1 MNIGVVSRRFAKAL
15 LDFAKISKAED
26 KVYEEMKTLS
36 AHYVDVPALRR
47 AISNPVLERGKKL
60 DLLLE
65 AAGGKDTT
73 SKETRRFF
81 SLVLENKRE
90 EFLQFMAWS
99 YIDLYREDK
108 KILMG
113 RLTTAVP
120 SPVLV
125 GSLERMARLLTH
137 GSVELEQ
144 KINPSLIGG
153 YIIELAG
160 LRLDASV
167 VSQLKSIKDQFIAKN
182 RRIV

>member
-15 LDFAKISKAED
+15 LDFAKIDKAED
-26 KVYEEMKTLS
+26 KVYEEMKSLS
-36 AHYVDVPALRR
+36 AHYTEVPALRR
-47 AISNPVLERGKKL
+47 AISNPVLERSRKL

-65 AAGGKDTT
+65 AAGGKDT

-81 SLVLENKRE
+81 NLVLENKRE

-125 GSLERMARLLTH
+125 GFLERMARLLTH

-144 KINPSLIGG
+144 KIDPSLMGG

-167 VSQLKSIKDQFIAKN
+167 VTQLKSIKDQFIAKN